1 MDKLFKIRSIQNLN
15 RIFISCQVSLHIH
28 SRTEVSS
35 LTASVRGEL
44 PEVQIF
50 HGEVDKSRQF
60 AGSDA
65 SFWEALQI
73 WTSEAVKE
81 NRLYT
86 VNLRETCHWMLQSA
100 HSCTHKHTLTLSVIT
115 VNKHT
120 DDIPVT
126 SQQDQIA
133 LEKDTKN

>member
-1 MDKLFKIRSIQNLN
+1 M
-15 RIFISCQVSLHIH
+15 SCQVSLHIH

-44 PEVQIF
+44 PEVQVF

-65 SFWEALQI
+65 GFWEALQI

-81 NRLYT
+81 NRLFT
-86 VNLRETCHWMLQSA
+86 ANLTCDWTLQSG
-100 HSCTHKHTLTLSVIT
+100 HSCTHKHTLNLSVIT
-115 VNKHT
+115 LNKHT

-126 SQQDQIA
+126 SQRDQIA
-133 LEKDTKN
+133 IEKDTKN